1 MIVSRGDYILS
12 PLGEGTLANYDGVLR
27 GESRLQRH
35 QGMFGLPEPF
45 TGSLFDRSF
54 LKEITGA
61 RNEEYTHFESICIE
75 TIERGCRAL
84 HIRPDSEDTIFLI
97 SSTKGNVDLLMDNP
111 EDERYFLGTSARK
124 ISEYFGNRN
133 RPMVVSNA
141 CISGACAQIAGTAL
155 LESGRYRRAVI
166 CGADLLS
173 RFIVSGFQSFKALSG
188 EPCKPFDAGRTGLN
202 LGEAAAMMIMER
214 TDNAGDDEWICVA
227 SSNHNDAN
235 HISGPSRTGEGSYRV
250 LSDLLRVIPAD
261 RIAFVNLHGT
271 ATNYND
277 EMESIAMSRAGLENV
292 PANGLKGGYGH
303 TLGAAGLLETILSM
317 RAVENGTVLPTRGFS
332 TLGTSRPLDVS
343 PEARATDKRAFIK
356 ILSGFGGSNAGICWQ
371 KGGAS

>member
-12 PLGEGTLANYDGVLR
+12 PLGEGTLANYEAVLR

-35 QGMFGLPEPF
+35 QGMFGLPEHF
-45 TGSLFDRSF
+45 TGSVFDRSF
-54 LKEITGA
+54 LEEITAA
-61 RNEEYTHFESICIE
+61 RNGVYTPFESICIE
-75 TIERGCRAL
+75 TIERGCRAM
-84 HIRPDSEDTIFLI
+84 HIRPDSEDTIFII

-141 CISGACAQIAGTAL
+141 CISGVCAQIAGTTL

-214 TDNAGDDEWICVA
+214 TDNAGGDEWICVA

-277 EMESIAMSRAGLENV
+277 EMESIAMWRAGLENV
-292 PANGLKGGYGH
+292 PANGLKGFYGH

-317 RAVENGTVLPTRGFS
+317 RAVENGTVLSTRGFS

-343 PEARATDKRAFIK
+343 AEARITEKRAFIK

>member
-12 PLGEGTLANYDGVLR
+12 PLGEGTLANYEAVLR

-35 QGMFGLPEPF
+35 QGIFGLPEHF
-45 TGSLFDRSF
+45 TGSVFDRSF
-54 LKEITGA
+54 LEDMTAA
-61 RNEEYTHFESICIE
+61 RNGQYTPFESLCIE
-75 TIERGCRAL
+75 TVERGCRAM
-84 HIRPDSEDTIFLI
+84 HIRPDSEDTIFII

-141 CISGACAQIAGTAL
+141 CISGVCAQIAGTTL

-188 EPCKPFDAGRTGLN
+188 EPCKPFAAGRTGLN

-214 TDNAGDDEWICVA
+214 TDNAGGDEWICVA

-277 EMESIAMSRAGLENV
+277 EMESIAMWRAGLENV
-292 PANGLKGGYGH
+292 PANGLKGFYGH

-317 RAVENGTVLPTRGFS
+317 RAVENGTVLPTRGFTS
-332 TLGTSRPLDVS
+332 RGTSRPLDVS
-343 PEARATDKRAFIK
+343 AEARTTEKRAFIK

>member
-12 PLGEGTLANYDGVLR
+12 PLGEGTLANYEAVLR

-35 QGMFGLPEPF
+35 QGMFGLPEHF
-45 TGSLFDRSF
+45 TGSVFDRSF
-54 LKEITGA
+54 LEDMTAA
-61 RNEEYTHFESICIE
+61 RNGQYTPFESLCIE
-75 TIERGCRAL
+75 TVERGCRAM
-84 HIRPDSEDTIFLI
+84 HIRPDSEDTIFII

-141 CISGACAQIAGTAL
+141 CISGVCAQIAGTTL

-214 TDNAGDDEWICVA
+214 TDNAGGDEWICVA

-292 PANGLKGGYGH
+292 PANGLKGFYGH

-317 RAVENGTVLPTRGFS
+317 RAVENGTVLSTRGFS

>member
-12 PLGEGTLANYDGVLR
+12 PLGEGTLANYEAVLR

-35 QGMFGLPEPF
+35 QGMFGLPEHF
-45 TGSLFDRSF
+45 TGSVFDRSF
-54 LKEITGA
+54 LEDMTAA
-61 RNEEYTHFESICIE
+61 RNGQYTPFESLCIE
-75 TIERGCRAL
+75 TVERGCRAM
-84 HIRPDSEDTIFLI
+84 HIRPDSEDTIFII

-141 CISGACAQIAGTAL
+141 CISGVCAQIAGTTL

-214 TDNAGDDEWICVA
+214 TDNAGGDEWICMA

-292 PANGLKGGYGH
+292 PANGLKGFYGH

-317 RAVENGTVLPTRGFS
+317 RAVENGTVLSTRGFS

-371 KGGAS
+371 MGGAS

>member
-12 PLGEGTLANYDGVLR
+12 PLGEGSLANYEAVLR

-35 QGMFGLPEPF
+35 QGMFGLPEHF
-45 TGSLFDRSF
+45 TGSVFDRSF
-54 LKEITGA
+54 LEDMTAA
-61 RNEEYTHFESICIE
+61 RNGQYTPFESLCIE
-75 TIERGCRAL
+75 TVERGCRAM
-84 HIRPDSEDTIFLI
+84 HIRPDSEDTIFII

-141 CISGACAQIAGTAL
+141 CISGVCAQIAGTTL

-214 TDNAGDDEWICVA
+214 TDNAGGDEWICVA

-277 EMESIAMSRAGLENV
+277 EMESIAMWRAGLENV
-292 PANGLKGGYGH
+292 PANGLKGFYGH

-317 RAVENGTVLPTRGFS
+317 RAVENGTVLSTRGFS

-343 PEARATDKRAFIK
+343 AEARITEKRAFIK

>member
-12 PLGEGTLANYDGVLR
+12 PLGEGTLANYEAVLR

-35 QGMFGLPEPF
+35 QGMFGLPEHF
-45 TGSLFDRSF
+45 TGSVFDRSF
-54 LKEITGA
+54 LEDMTAA
-61 RNEEYTHFESICIE
+61 RNGQYTPFESLCIE
-75 TIERGCRAL
+75 TVERGCRAM
-84 HIRPDSEDTIFLI
+84 HIRPDSEDTIFII

-141 CISGACAQIAGTAL
+141 CISGVCAQIAGTTL

-214 TDNAGDDEWICVA
+214 TDNAGGDEWICVA

-250 LSDLLRVIPAD
+250 LSDLLRVISAD

-292 PANGLKGGYGH
+292 PANGLKGFYGH

-317 RAVENGTVLPTRGFS
+317 RAVENGTVLSTRGFS